1 MRSTTATTA
10 AERAG
15 MQAVAGIGEALL
27 SVRLAGA
34 GGVVCGVATTGSLSL
49 SLSEDALT
57 TSRHEAGDGRVAHG
71 HDVSLGQ
78 GLAVARLWAVAE
90 VPRAGVAIIQNRL
103 SLSLAVTNHGAVPRD
118 AHLWLAWTG
127 MMPGHPIV
135 PAGMAG
141 DVAVAALVRDRRA
154 AFARFLSS
162 IDGPMA
168 GDGKAGSTEPG
179 GADGPG
185 IYTAALPPRGL
196 ACGLCSPD
204 VSEEPLVL
212 AALAPGESRVLT
224 WRLAIEA
231 EAHAGLAA
239 PGPAP
244 PPLLSRRFL
253 ALTGQAALTA

>member
-1 MRSTTATTA
+1 
-10 AERAG
+10 

-154 AFARFLSS
+154 AFARFLWSRRLWHLHRR
-162 IDGPMA
+162 PA
-168 GDGKAGSTEPG
+168 AARPRLRPLLPRCVG
-179 GADGPG
+179 GAAGARRPRPG
-185 IYTAALPPRGL
+185 
-196 ACGLCSPD
+196 
-204 VSEEPLVL
+204 
-212 AALAPGESRVLT
+212 
-224 WRLAIEA
+224 
-231 EAHAGLAA
+231 
-239 PGPAP
+239 
-244 PPLLSRRFL
+244 
-253 ALTGQAALTA
+253 